1 MNATPSNQLNEFVI
15 FQAFTQN
22 QSFTHALKDIRKHN
36 KTVPDDK
43 KIDTQSKNN
52 VDALRLSFGVF
63 KKAEQKLSKQSPDLN
78 FDDPK
83 TVSAFRKMLEET
95 MREAK
100 CDKFTS
106 SSKGATIEKLKIGN
120 LILNYTKYVS
130 TYGKQTLFALQR
142 SEIKRHRN
150 AQAMTKNHGP
160 IKHVRVV
167 PKDPSEKDNKPEFRP
182 LDDLINSKFGR
193 G

>member
-1 MNATPSNQLNEFVI
+1 MRASPSRRNNYRFRTDSCQNQL
-15 FQAFTQN
+15 
-22 QSFTHALKDIRKHN
+22 K
-36 KTVPDDK
+36 
-43 KIDTQSKNN
+43 
-52 VDALRLSFGVF
+52 
-63 KKAEQKLSKQSPDLN
+63 
-78 FDDPK
+78 
-83 TVSAFRKMLEET
+83 
-95 MREAK
+95 
-100 CDKFTS
+100 DKFRNDVEIVVNNNQDKITDKYDRKNKLNYILS
-106 SSKGATIEKLKIGN
+106 ATIEKLKIGN
-120 LILNYTKYVS
+120 LVLNYTKYVS